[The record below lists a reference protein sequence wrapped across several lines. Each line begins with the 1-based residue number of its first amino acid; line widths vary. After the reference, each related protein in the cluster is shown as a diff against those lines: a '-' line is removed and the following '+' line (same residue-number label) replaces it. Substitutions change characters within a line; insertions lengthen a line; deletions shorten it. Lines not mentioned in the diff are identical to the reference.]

1 MTISS
6 PGLGSN
12 LDVNSIV
19 SQLMTVEQ
27 APLNL
32 LAKKQAGFQAKISAL
47 GSLQGAISGLQTVAG
62 NLVPAAG
69 TTAIQ
74 KFAVLRSALSD
85 STVATASVSSSAVA
99 GTYSLSVTQLA
110 KQHVIRTS
118 GGGASP
124 FTGSG
129 GTLPKGGALTIA
141 LGSADGLTLSK
152 TTTVTIADGA
162 SPDAVRDA
170 INNADAGV
178 SALVINGSAGKQ
190 LILTGD
196 TAGSNQFIKLS
207 GVAGLSYA
215 LPAAKLHSITTA
227 SGPGSPF
234 SGDGGTL
241 PLGGTLTIALGS
253 ADGGST
259 SQSTD
264 LTVAAGAT
272 PETIRDQINHAGA
285 GVSAQVIDGGD
296 GKQLVVTASA
306 PGDNQFVRLSGAIS
320 APFYTDSTPVDT
332 FTQTQAAQGS
342 AFTLNDIA
350 VTAETNT
357 VTTAIDGVTL
367 NLLKGP
373 EAPASSVNTT
383 LTITKDTSGLS
394 AQVNSLVKAFND
406 YHSTAANLGS
416 YDATTQK
423 AGALNGDGT
432 LLAAEKSFRSVL
444 SHVPSELSG
453 ATWKNLSDIGV
464 SLQKNGSLTVDS
476 NRLVTAI
483 AGDATGV
490 ANLLA
495 AYGKAFKSAADSL
508 VGSTGLIP
516 SRTQGLNSSINDIT
530 KQSAAVS
537 QQLTQIEARYRKQFT
552 ALDVLISGM
561 TKTSTFLTQQLAN
574 LPKFNTSNN

>member
-32 LAKKQAGFQAKISAL
+32 LAKKQASYQAKISAL

-62 NLVPAAG
+62 NLVPSAG

-74 KFAVLRSALSD
+74 KFAVLRTALSD
-85 STVATASVSSSAVA
+85 STVATATASPSAVA

-124 FTGSG
+124 FSGSG
-129 GTLPKGGALTIA
+129 GTLPKGGTLTIA
-141 LGSADGLTLSK
+141 LGSADGLAVSK
-152 TTTVTIADGA
+152 TTNVTIADGA
-162 SPDAVRDA
+162 SPEAVRDA

-207 GVAGLSYA
+207 GVTGLTYA

-227 SGPGSPF
+227 GGSGSPF

-253 ADGGST
+253 ADGSST
-259 SQSTD
+259 SKSTD
-264 LTVAAGAT
+264 ITVAAGAT
-272 PETIRDQINHAGA
+272 PEAIRDQINNAGA
-285 GVSAQVIDGGD
+285 GVSAQVIDTGN

-306 PGDNQFVRLSGAIS
+306 PGDNQFVRLSGVIS
-320 APFYTDSTPVDT
+320 APSYSDSTPVDT

-342 AFTLNDIA
+342 TFTLNDIA

-373 EAPASSVNTT
+373 EAPAGSVSTT
-383 LTITKDTSGLS
+383 LTITRDTSGLS
-394 AQVNSLVKAFND
+394 AQVNSLVRAFND
-406 YHSTAANLGS
+406 YHSTVASLGS

-423 AGALNGDGT
+423 AGALNGDST
-432 LLAAEKSFRSVL
+432 LLAAENSFRGVL
-444 SHVPSELSG
+444 SHVPAELSS
-453 ATWKNLSDIGV
+453 ASLKNLSDIGV
-464 SLQKNGSLTVDS
+464 SLQKNGTLTVDS
-476 NRLVTAI
+476 NKLVAAI
-483 AGDATGV
+483 ASDATGV

-508 VGSTGLIP
+508 VGSAGLIP

-537 QQLTQIEARYRKQFT
+537 QQLTQIEARYRQQFT